1 MLTECQGFFEAQA
14 VFSQRCGPKGTEAG
28 GQKKKNKKQPPNYH
42 MRWRDGSQSLK
53 LIDNRNVPLWG
64 CQTMLFDTAKA
75 AAHGNE
81 VYKWK
86 QGGDCKWQHKQ
97 SSSFQCLLEAEVKQS
112 EVVKLHSHALRQMMD
127 SGAPRLSRNANCP
140 LKSLKHEPDPI
151 TLDHSGPILSPPK
164 KYIFMIYRLIPHSHR
179 SVLIPHSFSHTHTCL
194 QVFTS
199 INLKFSHTQTHT
211 VQQPVPSQVWSVKVL
226 FIHPHLMGRCLEMG
240 TDKPNIHR
248 RSPGLA
254 PHRTHNI
261 TLLTVPLAH
270 THWIISNSVT
280 SVIKRKRRGKKTKSK
295 KTCQVWNVSQQVY
308 CNI

>member
-1 MLTECQGFFEAQA
+1 MC
-14 VFSQRCGPKGTEAG
+14 RCGAVRPCCLILPRLLCMEMRFING
-28 GQKKKNKKQPPNYH
+28 NK
-42 MRWRDGSQSLK
+42 
-53 LIDNRNVPLWG
+53 
-64 CQTMLFDTAKA
+64 
-75 AAHGNE
+75 
-81 VYKWK
+81 
-86 QGGDCKWQHKQ
+86 GGDCKWQHKH

-127 SGAPRLSRNANCP
+127 SGVPRLSRNANCP

-164 KYIFMIYRLIPHSHR
+164 KIHIYDLSPHPPPSPLCADP
-179 SVLIPHSFSHTHTCL
+179 SLFLTHTYLSPSVYL
-194 QVFTS
+194 QKPQVLTYTDT
-199 INLKFSHTQTHT
+199 HTHT

-226 FIHPHLMGRCLEMG
+226 FIHPHLMGRCLAMG

-280 SVIKRKRRGKKTKSK
+280 SVIKRKRRGEKNKKKNMPGME
-295 KTCQVWNVSQQVY
+295 C
-308 CNI
+308 